1 MDTVGM
7 SNTTYSDDS
16 MIKITQTMLTDHN
29 IDLSNYG
36 NPIIK
41 KGIPSAEYTLIIFP
55 FLVDNQSVTDENGN
69 TKGIRVNIQVSNQ
82 HIEWIKENGI
92 LLYNGTTETRLR

>member
-7 SNTTYSDDS
+7 STTYSDDS
-16 MIKITQTMLTDHN
+16 MITITKTMLTNHKV
-29 IDLSNYG
+29 DLSPYG

-41 KGIPSAEYTLIIFP
+41 KGVPSADYTLIIFP

-69 TKGIRVNIQVSNQ
+69 TKGIRVNMQVSNQ
-82 HIEWIKENGI
+82 HIEWIKEDGI
-92 LLYNGTTETRLR
+92 LFYNGTTETRLR